1 MKLVGI
7 GIVTVGGLGVARADL
22 PIHGL
27 MVTDGSDHPTSC
39 GSGAPNFNLENL
51 RPVYCVTP
59 ALSNYASWLA
69 SQSPVET
76 EVELSLT
83 DKLIRKNSDMAP
95 RNNWKYLAV
104 TLPSKPDVPVGTW
117 TMVYDEGFEVR
128 LPNRRFFGFLK
139 YSRKNGK
146 ECPRRLNGKS
156 GVRSRKLRFKLRASV
171 GDNEDSFGE
180 TRCYVTDPSK
190 THMGWTVEESKDQH
204 QLKHTWGCFYGEKT
218 RKEEREESI
227 PAVVLENTAYQ
238 LFSMPSLSSLTDGI
252 SPPKAWTPT
261 VHRQFAN
268 ASPRDLSLYK
278 GQLGFRKYHPL
289 VEYALP
295 TFLQK
300 DRTGSKQ
307 QRIICNAA
315 ETVLERRSKP
325 PKQWSASSFSPPI
338 PWSIRVWRVA
348 ISRLVTLT
356 DGPHDT
362 GACGS
367 CYAVSSAYI
376 LQKRFEIMFSKLF
389 PGENTTVFESPLSAQ
404 SILSCSV
411 SHPEKQRECRLR
423 EQKYLQP
430 YNQGCDGGY
439 PFLVGKHAKEFGF
452 GTEQCQR
459 YSASHDPQVASCQM
473 KWESYTYTKMQK
485 ICYVAPSS
493 IGSVNRTPEHSAPG
507 CGPDDRWYAKDYN
520 YVGGFY
526 EGCNEEKM
534 MNEMYH
540 HGPVVVAIDAPDTL
554 FMYQSGLFDSLPSE
568 HGKICDIPKKG
579 FNGWEYTNHAVAVVG
594 WGEDEP
600 DNATGKPKKFWVVR
614 NTWGSNWGTHGY
626 VKIPRG
632 ENMAAIESQ
641 AVYFDPDLTR
651 GRAAQLIKQYRKQ
664 REA

>member
-1 MKLVGI
+1 MKLVRI

-27 MVTDGSDHPTSC
+27 MNDVLGTWKFTIGADGSDHPTSC

-51 RPVYCVTP
+51 RP

-128 LPNRRFFGFLK
+128 LPTRRFFGFLK

-146 ECPRRLNGKS
+146 ECPRRLNG
-156 GVRSRKLRFKLRASV
+156 
-171 GDNEDSFGE
+171 DNEDSFGE

-190 THMGWTVEESKDQH
+190 IHMGWTVEESKDQH

-238 LFSMPSLSSLTDGI
+238 LPTMPSLSSLTDGI
-252 SPPKAWTPT
+252 SPPKTWTPT

-325 PKQWSASSFSPPI
+325 PKQWTWGDPFLSKSWKPE
-338 PWSIRVWRVA
+338 
-348 ISRLVTLT
+348 T
-356 DGPHDT
+356 DPVVNQ

-404 SILSCSV
+404 SILSCS
-411 SHPEKQRECRLR
+411 
-423 EQKYLQP
+423 P

-473 KWESYTYTKMQK
+473 N
-485 ICYVAPSS
+485 

-554 FMYQSGLFDSLPSE
+554 FMYQSGLFDSQPSE

>member
-1 MKLVGI
+1 MKLVRI

-128 LPNRRFFGFLK
+128 LPTRRFFGFLK

-156 GVRSRKLRFKLRASV
+156 DVRSRKLRFKLRASV

-190 THMGWTVEESKDQH
+190 IHMGWTVEESKDQH

-238 LFSMPSLSSLTDGI
+238 LPTMPSLSSLTDGI
-252 SPPKAWTPT
+252 SPPKTWTPT

-404 SILSCSV
+404 SILSCS
-411 SHPEKQRECRLR
+411 
-423 EQKYLQP
+423 P

-452 GTEQCQR
+452 GTEQCQV
-459 YSASHDPQVASCQM
+459 SACKMFHYIQHKINSVAEIFCQPRSPSCFL
-473 KWESYTYTKMQK
+473 
-485 ICYVAPSS
+485 
-493 IGSVNRTPEHSAPG
+493 
-507 CGPDDRWYAKDYN
+507 YAKDYN

-554 FMYQSGLFDSLPSE
+554 FMYQSGLFDSQPSE